1 MVASTPQNWTQMQ
14 AIKNIRARFQVKKN
28 TSKMFSTNKE
38 FNIYSRKWNIPK
50 SNVDIRA
57 NYRCEEVEKMWNA
70 HTWWKG
76 I

>member
-1 MVASTPQNWTQMQ
+1 MQ

-38 FNIYSRKWNIPK
+38 FNIYSRKRNIPK

-57 NYRCEEVEKMWNA
+57 NDRCEEVEKM
-70 HTWWKG
+70 
-76 I
+76 

>member
-1 MVASTPQNWTQMQ
+1 
-14 AIKNIRARFQVKKN
+14 
-28 TSKMFSTNKE
+28 MFSSNKE